1 MQDPEAQIAPRIEAM
16 ALTRWLQALGKLTK
30 KHRTLLIKLGMALVI
45 MIVLVRS
52 LSYKEIFLSLN
63 QAKIHMILLASIL
76 LVPNIYVQL
85 GKWRFLV
92 RRIKPGVTFS
102 EIFNSLLIGF
112 TLGFITPGRLGDIGR
127 AFFIKDT
134 PWQRTL
140 GLAVIDKI
148 YAAGVVYIGGITSLL
163 YIGHKFLNLYLYVP
177 AALLGLAVI
186 GLVLYILLHPQ
197 TLRSIFYMLNIILP
211 RREKIKIFISS
222 LDNFESRQGLTLL
235 AWSLLFSFVYLTQF
249 YCITLAFAYVAPL
262 KAYAAATATF
272 LVKTLLPISFGDL
285 GIREGAAV
293 VFFKTVG
300 VEGAVALNASLVLFG
315 INLVTPSLF
324 GLIIVLKNKLF
335 TTFFSARSN
344 GTV

>member
-1 MQDPEAQIAPRIEAM
+1 MQDPEAQLAPKPDAM
-16 ALTRWLQALGKLTK
+16 ALARWFQALIRLAK
-30 KHRTLLIKLGMALVI
+30 KHRTLFIKLGLALGI

-52 LSYKEIFLSLN
+52 LSYKEIFLSLH
-63 QAKIHMILLASIL
+63 QADIGWIMLASLL

-102 EIFNSLLIGF
+102 EVLNSLLIGF

-148 YAAGVVYIGGITSLL
+148 YAAGVVYIGGIISLL
-163 YIGHKFLNLYLYVP
+163 YIGHKFLNIYLSVLL
-177 AALLGLAVI
+177 ALLGLAII
-186 GLVLYILLHPQ
+186 GLILYILLNPQ

-211 RREKIKIFISS
+211 RREKIKIFLSS
-222 LDNFESRQGLTLL
+222 LDDFQFRQGLTLL
-235 AWSLLFSFVYLTQF
+235 AWSLLFSLVYLTQF
-249 YCITLAFAYVAPL
+249 YCIILAFAYVAPL

-324 GLIIVLKNKLF
+324 GLIIILKNKLF
-335 TTFFSARSN
+335 TTFFSPHSN
-344 GTV
+344 GKL